1 MSKYFLLLLVLVST
15 ALFAQNN
22 PHGSSLRFDCSECHV
37 PASWEITDTQ
47 MKFSHNLTGFVL
59 TGKHKI
65 ADCRGCHK
73 NLLFNNTSTECRDC
87 HSEPHQ
93 NTLGKDCT
101 GCHTTSGWK
110 PIDMMQK
117 HNQYRF
123 PLVGVH
129 DIQDCKLC
137 HSNSDNFIY
146 SGTSIDC
153 YSCHKNEY
161 QNTTNPSHALMKLSV
176 NCIDCHTLSS
186 TNWTAGRFVH
196 AVISLNGKHS
206 TLKCSQCH
214 TVQNVTQQCFDCHQN
229 DYNSTANPNHVTGQ
243 FLHDCLSCHSS
254 ETWTGAKYNHTTT
267 NFPLTGAHT
276 TVACSKCHTSGYKG
290 TSTVCSGC
298 HESNFK
304 ATVDPDHVTL
314 GLSLDCLQCHTT
326 TAWKPSGF
334 NHATTGFPLTGA
346 HLTKACS
353 DCHKGTTTGLTGD
366 CYSCHKPD
374 FDKAKDHLTLGYPH
388 TCAQCHSTT
397 SWSGASFNHTATN
410 FPLTGAHTSVACSKC
425 HAGGYKGTSTVCSGC
440 HESNFNTTVDPDH
453 VALGFSLDCLQ
464 CHTTAA
470 WKPSSFN
477 HTTTNFPLTGAH
489 TNLTCLK
496 CHAGGYKGTS
506 TVCSGCHQN
515 SYTSAVNPNHSSAGI
530 SQDCIKCHTTTAWI
544 PSGFSHAT
552 TGFTLT
558 GAHLNKVCSDCHK
571 GTTAG
576 LTGDCYSC
584 HQPDFDKAKDHLTL
598 GYPHTCAQCHSTTD
612 WSGAGFN
619 HTTTNFPL
627 TGAHVSVTCSKCH
640 TSGFS
645 GTTQVCYDCHKTNYT
660 NSTNPNHVKLVL
672 SATCQ
677 TCHTTNAGWKPAQF
691 PVHSSYWVIDGA
703 HSAIAS
709 DCARC
714 HNGNYSTMPN
724 TCYGCHQTGY
734 DNTANPPH
742 KSLAFP
748 QECLQCHTKT
758 AWKPATF
765 NHDGQYFPIYSGK
778 HKSEWSTCGDCHT
791 VVTNYK
797 VFSCIDC
804 HEHTKA
810 SMDSKHRGKTGY
822 SWVSSECYRCH
833 PKGSSGSQSLQIRD
847 MSR

>member
-1 MSKYFLLLLVLVST
+1 
-15 ALFAQNN
+15 
-22 PHGSSLRFDCSECHV
+22 
-37 PASWEITDTQ
+37 
-47 MKFSHNLTGFVL
+47 
-59 TGKHKI
+59 
-65 ADCRGCHK
+65 
-73 NLLFNNTSTECRDC
+73 
-87 HSEPHQ
+87 
-93 NTLGKDCT
+93 
-101 GCHTTSGWK
+101 
-110 PIDMMQK
+110 
-117 HNQYRF
+117 
-123 PLVGVH
+123 
-129 DIQDCKLC
+129 
-137 HSNSDNFIY
+137 
-146 SGTSIDC
+146 
-153 YSCHKNEY
+153 
-161 QNTTNPSHALMKLSV
+161 
-176 NCIDCHTLSS
+176 
-186 TNWTAGRFVH
+186 
-196 AVISLNGKHS
+196 
-206 TLKCSQCH
+206 
-214 TVQNVTQQCFDCHQN
+214 
-229 DYNSTANPNHVTGQ
+229 
-243 FLHDCLSCHSS
+243 
-254 ETWTGAKYNHTTT
+254 
-267 NFPLTGAHT
+267 
-276 TVACSKCHTSGYKG
+276 
-290 TSTVCSGC
+290 
-298 HESNFK
+298 
-304 ATVDPDHVTL
+304 
-314 GLSLDCLQCHTT
+314 
-326 TAWKPSGF
+326 
-334 NHATTGFPLTGA
+334 
-346 HLTKACS
+346 
-353 DCHKGTTTGLTGD
+353 GD

-374 FDKAKDHLTLGYPH
+374 FDKAKDHLALGYPH
-388 TCAQCHSTT
+388 TCADCHSTT
-397 SWSGASFNHTATN
+397 NWSGA
-410 FPLTGAHTSVACSKC
+410 
-425 HAGGYKGTSTVCSGC
+425 
-440 HESNFNTTVDPDH
+440 
-453 VALGFSLDCLQ
+453 
-464 CHTTAA
+464 
-470 WKPSSFN
+470 SFN

-515 SYTSAVNPNHSSAGI
+515 NYTGAVNPNHSSAGI
-530 SQDCIKCHTTTAWI
+530 SQDCIKCHTTTAWK

-552 TGFTLT
+552 TGFALT
-558 GAHLNKVCSDCHK
+558 GAHLNKVCADCHK

-584 HQPDFDKAKDHLTL
+584 HKPDFDKAKDHLTL